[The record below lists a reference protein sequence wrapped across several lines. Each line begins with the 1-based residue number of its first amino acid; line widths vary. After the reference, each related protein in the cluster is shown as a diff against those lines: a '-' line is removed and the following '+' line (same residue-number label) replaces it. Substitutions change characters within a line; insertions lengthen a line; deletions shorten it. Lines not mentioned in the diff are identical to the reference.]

1 MLFPLAVLAQLLTMS
16 LLPSKV
22 PQFREIIASYVWRL
36 LEFGSGRCRCVS
48 RRADIGDVT
57 GGRAPPLP
65 FFPRRTARGGHALG
79 RCSSPGLASQW
90 VRDGGRAGHCVQVR
104 M

>member
-1 MLFPLAVLAQLLTMS
+1 MFPLAVLAQLLTMS

-48 RRADIGDVT
+48 WRADIGDVT
-57 GGRAPPLP
+57 GGRGPPAFLSQKDSQ
-65 FFPRRTARGGHALG
+65 RWARA
-79 RCSSPGLASQW
+79 RQVQRATPGLASQW

>member
-57 GGRAPPLP
+57 GGRGPPCLSFPEGQPEVGTRSAGAAPQGWH
-65 FFPRRTARGGHALG
+65 RSG
-79 RCSSPGLASQW
+79 
-90 VRDGGRAGHCVQVR
+90 
-104 M
+104 